1 MQGLRGRFQ
10 VEVLEKVVKQIN
22 NEYGKGAIMKLGSA
36 PKSKM
41 ETISSG
47 ALTLDLALGGGF
59 PKGRIIEIFGPESSG
74 KTTLALHAIAEV
86 QKRGGIACL
95 VDAEHAFDHVY
106 GKAIGIDI
114 DELYLCQPESGEMAL
129 NTVDTLA
136 RSGVVSLVCIDS
148 VAALTPKS
156 EIEGEIGQSQVGA
169 QARLMST
176 ALRRLSTSA
185 AQMGC
190 TIIFLNQIRNK
201 IGVLYGSPE
210 TTSGGQALKFYSSV
224 RVDVRKRAELKQGDE
239 KTGIH
244 INAKVVKNKCAAP
257 YRMAELDIMF
267 GTGIS
272 VAGSILDAAESCGV
286 VERRASY
293 YYKDGVKLAQGREKT
308 LQWLH
313 ENPQEM
319 EEIERATRADVHGGP
334 SDSNS
339 QAEAGVEVVEDEGAE
354 EDEPIAASA

>member
-1 MQGLRGRFQ
+1 
-10 VEVLEKVVKQIN
+10 
-22 NEYGKGAIMKLGSA
+22 MKLGCA
-36 PKSKM
+36 PRSKIA
-41 ETISSG
+41 TTSSG

-106 GKAIGIDI
+106 GAGVGINI
-114 DELYLCQPESGEMAL
+114 PELYLCQPESGEMAL
-129 NTVDTLA
+129 SAVDQLA

-169 QARLMST
+169 QARLMSM

-185 AQMGC
+185 SQMGC

-201 IGVLYGSPE
+201 IGVLYGNPE

-224 RVDVRKRAELKQGDE
+224 RVDVRKKAELKSGDE

-244 INAKVVKNKCAAP
+244 ITARIVKNKCAAP
-257 YRMAELDIMF
+257 YRVAQLDIMF
-267 GTGIS
+267 GTGIDVFGS
-272 VAGSILDAAESCGV
+272 VLDAAESCRV

-293 YYKDGVKLAQGREKT
+293 YYWENVKIGQGREKT
-308 LQWLH
+308 LQWLQ

-319 EEIERATRADVHGGP
+319 EKIERATRAAVYDGTSE
-334 SDSNS
+334 SDSRT
-339 QAEAGVEVVEDEGAE
+339 EVPEGVDSDEISKEDEAVV
-354 EDEPIAASA
+354 ANA